1 MPRLFPSQ
9 VEEKKGG
16 GFFTFLV
23 FNQVTSRH
31 SGSYTC
37 VASNSAASVNYTAQ
51 LLVKGQFPNLVQRE
65 KCDTKLT
72 VNFHY
77 VTNQKMRI
85 NKIYF
90 ILFSFIIYY
99 YSPTYFGRF
108 CGGAVGWR
116 TALQVGRSR
125 VRFPMVSLEFF
136 IDIILLAALW
146 TWGRLSL

>member
-1 MPRLFPSQ
+1 MPCLFPSQ

-16 GFFTFLV
+16 AFFTFLV

-72 VNFHY
+72 VNFRY
-77 VTNQKMRI
+77 VTNKQTHI

-90 ILFSFIIYY
+90 ILFYFIIYY
-99 YSPTYFGRF
+99 YSPTGF
-108 CGGAVGWR
+108 CHFYNH
-116 TALQVGRSR
+116 LQVAIK
-125 VRFPMVSLEFF
+125 EYK
-136 IDIILLAALW
+136 
-146 TWGRLSL
+146 

>member
-1 MPRLFPSQ
+1 MPCLFPSQ

-16 GFFTFLV
+16 AFFTFLV

-65 KCDTKLT
+65 KCDIKLT
-72 VNFHY
+72 VNFRY
-77 VTNQKMRI
+77 VTNQQMHI

-90 ILFSFIIYY
+90 ILFYHILLFTEKFRSLLRPSLGCHTRIQIIY
-99 YSPTYFGRF
+99 SRF
-108 CGGAVGWR
+108 
-116 TALQVGRSR
+116 
-125 VRFPMVSLEFF
+125 
-136 IDIILLAALW
+136 
-146 TWGRLSL
+146 